1 MDEVDD
7 PVWRLA
13 AGMGA
18 GVAAAG
24 FLPAS
29 ARASCVIV
37 FGILGVLTHRRY
49 GGAVLLGLALGLL
62 AVRTLGDGPA
72 LDGPLALHG
81 TAIGAPTTHQVDIAL
96 ARVRPLGGA
105 WEEASG
111 RVRVSVRDVPP
122 APGTEVLVWGD
133 AGPIDRPVLPG
144 DPDPVRNARR
154 TGVHTQVRAI
164 GWAPLGR
171 APPGPDVY
179 DGVQHGGTLRAI
191 AVGDRRAVDPATD
204 ALLRRTGTSHV
215 LSVSG
220 FHVGLLAWAAGGAV
234 AAVLRSAAALSP
246 RGVPLWPAYAA
257 GALAGAWIAWAA
269 GAPSAAQR
277 AAYMTAAAAG
287 AHAVGRRP
295 DPLGLLGLSAIV
307 VLAIDPGAVGTA
319 GFQLSY
325 GAMLGLIRVTPRA
338 LAALPAARWPL
349 SHVNEVLAA
358 TAGATLGTLPAS
370 AWWFQEIAPSAPLA
384 NVVALPWISVL
395 VMPPA
400 LGAAFLPEP
409 LATACAWLG
418 NLTFDGLVT
427 VLGAMATAPF
437 TIALGPTVAFA
448 ATMILVLPRRE
459 VAALAALLAITS
471 VQRPP
476 TDPVITFLDV
486 GQGAAAF
493 ARLPDGRTFLVD
505 GGRGTGVLRWL
516 RREGV
521 RHVDVVVASHG
532 DADHAQGLLPV
543 MENLHVGQLWLPA
556 VDLGTAPL
564 FVAARVQDTHIELK
578 PPGIVVGHGRSEN
591 DTSLV
596 LAIAGV
602 LFAGDLGGAAED
614 ALPLGRLRADGLL
627 VPHHGSKGSARDG
640 LLDGLSPT
648 LAVISAGRRNSYGH
662 PHADVLGRLE
672 ARGVPVY
679 RTDRDGTIEVRVTEA
694 AWFVRTHVA
703 GEGYSPEVSIP
714 RDRR

>member
-1 MDEVDD
+1 
-7 PVWRLA
+7 
-13 AGMGA
+13 MGA

-29 ARASCVIV
+29 WRVPVLVAWAIVGLASWR
-37 FGILGVLTHRRY
+37 LY
-49 GGAVLLGLALGLL
+49 GGAVALGAALGLL
-62 AVRTLGDGPA
+62 AVYTLGDGPA
-72 LDGPLALHG
+72 LVGPVALHG
-81 TAIGAPTTHQVDIAL
+81 TAIGAPTTHQVDIAVSG
-96 ARVRPLGGA
+96 VRPLGGA
-105 WEEASG
+105 WTETTG
-111 RVRVSVRDVPP
+111 RVRVSVKDVPP

-171 APPGPDVY
+171 PRPGPDVY
-179 DGVQHGGTLRAI
+179 DTVEHGGTLRAI
-191 AVGDRRAVDPATD
+191 AVGDRRAVNPDTD

-220 FHVGLLAWAAGGAV
+220 FHVGLLAWVAGGV
-234 AAVLRSAAALSP
+234 VAAALRSIAAIRP
-246 RGVPLWPAYAA
+246 RGLPLWPAFLA

-277 AAYMTAAAAG
+277 AAYMTGAAAA
-287 AHAVGRRP
+287 AHALGRRP

-325 GAMLGLIRVTPRA
+325 GAMLGLVRVTPVV
-338 LAALPAARWPL
+338 LAALPKVRWPF

-358 TAGATLGTLPAS
+358 TAGATVGTLPAS

-400 LGAAFLPEP
+400 LGAGFLPEP
-409 LATACAWLG
+409 LAWGCAWLA
-418 NLTFDGLVT
+418 NLTFGALVA
-427 VLGAMATAPF
+427 VLGAMATDPF
-437 TIALGPTVAFA
+437 TFAMGPTVAFA
-448 ATMILVLPRRE
+448 ATMVLVLPRRE
-459 VAALAALLAITS
+459 VAALAALLAVTS
-471 VQRPP
+471 FQRPP
-476 TDPVITFLDV
+476 EDPVITFLDV

-505 GGRGTGVLRWL
+505 GGRGTSVLRWL

-521 RHVDVVVASHG
+521 RHLDVVVASHG
-532 DADHAQGLLPV
+532 DADHAAGLLPV
-543 MENLHVGQLWLPA
+543 MENLRVGQLWLPG

-564 FVAARVQDTHIELK
+564 FVAARVQGTHVELQ
-578 PPGIVVGHGRSEN
+578 PSGVVVGRGHTEN
-591 DTSLV
+591 ESSLV

-602 LFAGDLGGAAED
+602 LFAGDIGGRAED
-614 ALPLGRLRADGLL
+614 ALPLGRLRADALL
-627 VPHHGSKGSARDG
+627 VPHHGSKGSTREP
-640 LLDGLSPT
+640 LLNGLSPS
-648 LAVISAGRRNSYGH
+648 LAVISVGRGNSYGH
-662 PHADVLGRLE
+662 PHPDVIDRLD
-672 ARGVPVY
+672 ARSLPTY

-694 AWFVRTHVA
+694 AWFVRTSRG
-703 GEGYSPEVSIP
+703 GEGFGPETRIARAGSTPPSEGSVASP
-714 RDRR
+714 